1 MTLKNMTVLGAVMAM
16 GIGSTVMADFTVT
29 HDDVGL
35 SVLGSNLDPILGTGI
50 SNANFVHGS
59 FTDAMDPTNNFEMGL
74 KAHGRFTGDLPNTGS
89 TYFAE
94 TGTSVS
100 TGGLVGSKWN
110 YTFVMDLGVKTIA
123 DYQIDLMVDFDPAA
137 GVEDFVNVD
146 ITAFAIANALGGSS
160 FLGSSENL
168 DFDFWTLLLGA
179 PPFDPNATGE
189 YEIKLSVHALTGEPL
204 GEVSNTVVVVP
215 LPSAALA
222 GLGMLG
228 GLGAY
233 RRIRR

>member
-1 MTLKNMTVLGAVMAM
+1 MTLKNMKKLM
-16 GIGSTVMADFTVT
+16 
-29 HDDVGL
+29 
-35 SVLGSNLDPILGTGI
+35 VLGSAMMMSTSAMAAFDVTFDDSVSFLAGNLDPIIGTGI
-50 SNANFVHGS
+50 SNANFVRGV

-123 DYQIDLMVDFDPAA
+123 DYQIDIMVDFDPAA
-137 GVEDFVNVD
+137 GVESFVNID
-146 ITAFAIANALGGSS
+146 ITAFALANGFGGLS

-168 DFDFWTLLLGA
+168 DFDFWALFGA

-204 GEVSNTVVVVP
+204 GVVSNTVVVVT